1 MDYFWSPNKGLREG
15 KKKKRKNK
23 KREKKRKRE
32 IKLRYG
38 FLYGYVT
45 FAWILVCFLY
55 TNYLGMIA
63 RVFLED

>member
-1 MDYFWSPNKGLREG
+1 MDYFWSPNKGFMYG
-15 KKKKRKNK
+15 AK
-23 KREKKRKRE
+23 EKKRKRE

-38 FLYGYVT
+38 FLYGYMT

>member
-1 MDYFWSPNKGLREG
+1 MDYFWSPNKGFMYG
-15 KKKKRKNK
+15 AK
-23 KREKKRKRE
+23 EKKRKKE

-38 FLYGYVT
+38 FLYEYMT

-55 TNYLGMIA
+55 TNHLGMIA

>member
-1 MDYFWSPNKGLREG
+1 MDYFWSPNKGIREG
-15 KKKKRKNK
+15 KKK
-23 KREKKRKRE
+23 KRE

-38 FLYGYVT
+38 FLYGYMT